1 VKRKEFEKLMELRER
16 LLENN
21 GPNSLSAA
29 WALWAIEQKMKRI
42 GVSLTLSSTE

>member
-1 VKRKEFEKLMELRER
+1 VKRKEWEKLMELRER

-29 WALWAIEQKMKRI
+29 WALWAIEQKMKRM
-42 GVSLTLSSTE
+42 GVSPTLGSTE

>member
-1 VKRKEFEKLMELRER
+1 VKRKEWEKLMELRER

-29 WALWAIEQKMKRI
+29 WALWAIEQKMRRM
-42 GVSLTLSSTE
+42 GVSPTPGTTE